1 MEIIKFKRN
10 GQIIEAFV
18 LSRDS
23 DPTAAIWAVDV
34 NDPDRD
40 YMVQPSELVK
50 E

>member
-10 GQIIEAFV
+10 GQIIEARV

-23 DPTAAIWAVDV
+23 DPTVAIWAVDI

-40 YMVQPSELVK
+40 YMVQPSELI
-50 E
+50 